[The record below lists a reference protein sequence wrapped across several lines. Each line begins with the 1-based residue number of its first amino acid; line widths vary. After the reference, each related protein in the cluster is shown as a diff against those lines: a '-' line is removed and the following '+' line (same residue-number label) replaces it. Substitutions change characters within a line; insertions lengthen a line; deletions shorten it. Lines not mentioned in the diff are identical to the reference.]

1 MKSPKE
7 SWIFALG
14 NSCSGRV
21 AVLLCRGKREL
32 LLRRRER
39 GWQQPNPICEIG
51 FDAIFKSSLKWRFSS
66 QIQCR
71 RIFSCYR
78 RRRNKFERQKRRQ
91 FCYITMF
98 ENHFKKSL
106 IVHGEGSQ
114 TKDARLFAPKIN
126 FLHCWVILTQKSK
139 WDIFADFKLLST
151 KRQKILSCHYQS
163 DGREIGTAF

>member
-7 SWIFALG
+7 SWGIFALG

-98 ENHFKKSL
+98 ENHFKNKVSLYMAREKSIFCIVGSFWRKNQNETFLL
-106 IVHGEGSQ
+106 ILNYCQ
-114 TKDARLFAPKIN
+114 RKDRK
-126 FLHCWVILTQKSK
+126 FLVVIISLMAEK
-139 WDIFADFKLLST
+139 
-151 KRQKILSCHYQS
+151 
-163 DGREIGTAF
+163 